1 MKNLFLKSIVVIAIL
16 LFGFYCGFISAVKT
30 AKYEGKNDDG
40 SYSISYMVG
49 EYETIHNYE

>member
-1 MKNLFLKSIVVIAIL
+1 MKNLFIKSFVVIAIL

-30 AKYEGKNDDG
+30 AKYEDKNDDG

-49 EYETIHNYE
+49 EYETIYNYE